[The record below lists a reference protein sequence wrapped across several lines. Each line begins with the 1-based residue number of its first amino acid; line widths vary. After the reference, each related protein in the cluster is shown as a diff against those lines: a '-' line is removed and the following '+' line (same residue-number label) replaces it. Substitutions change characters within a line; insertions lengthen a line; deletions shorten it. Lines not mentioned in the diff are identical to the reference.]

1 MSDMTGLKIAMIEMN
16 SSNVKDLGLEGKSY
30 GFASEVLRRNDFQ
43 VFYESRT
50 SVLTQFQRELY
61 ELVLSTIPKEL
72 ALLLD
77 PIVVSFALKDACDY
91 SGVDYVWLDLEG
103 DDEVASSAWVRK
115 DDQKEVLD
123 LAIKFL
129 KRHLEKYILDAYDR
143 CTREDMA
150 RVWEAQIMLEACPV
164 CGSSSLER
172 RLVVMKKQKLRGWT
186 CTDCG
191 NDVIIPSDVLEM
203 VRNGKLLNEE
213 KT

>member
-1 MSDMTGLKIAMIEMN
+1 MP
-16 SSNVKDLGLEGKSY
+16 SNGFLGPSACSFL
-30 GFASEVLRRNDFQ
+30 
-43 VFYESRT
+43 
-50 SVLTQFQRELY
+50 
-61 ELVLSTIPKEL
+61 L
-72 ALLLD
+72 ALTAIRLD
-77 PIVVSFALKDACDY
+77 ELGHDLFAAPRNQQGPKY
-91 SGVDYVWLDLEG
+91 
-103 DDEVASSAWVRK
+103 RK

>member
-1 MSDMTGLKIAMIEMN
+1 MSDMTGLKIVMIEMN
-16 SSNVKDLGLEGKSY
+16 SSNVKDLGLDGKSY
-30 GFASEVLRRNDFQ
+30 GFASEVLRWNDFQ

-91 SGVDYVWLDLEG
+91 SGVDYVWIDLED
-103 DDEVASSAWVRK
+103 DDEVAGSAWVRK
-115 DDQKEVLD
+115 DDQKKVLD

-129 KRHLEKYILDAYDR
+129 KRHLEKHILDAYDR
-143 CTREDMA
+143 RTREDMA

-172 RLVVMKKQKLRGWT
+172 RLVVMKKQKLRDWT

-191 NDVIIPSDVLEM
+191 NHVIIPSDVLEM
-203 VRNGKLLNEE
+203 VGNGKLLNEE